1 MEMLDSKNSLTL
13 VKSEEASPFEGYDI
27 IKMINGDGVDINE
40 DDPYYILQDKEDWS
54 YWYVKYFDN
63 NTEPRHYTEHIMKHL
78 GDTFAKMYNF
88 KTHDSKLI
96 SDGIDDNLFYISRAD
111 WSDGIDTVPFPKIDE
126 QKDISYYK
134 GIIRKQADAA
144 SFDNFCKALLFD
156 VLVQNEDRSAENL
169 FFTKTEDGL
178 VFDFLPDNDI
188 GTEYNILNDI
198 EDDYLLS
205 YLEGMDSADSNTT
218 QVLLAN
224 KKVYD
229 EFIEETDIEEM
240 CKVIK
245 YSDFLDQEQKNFLQ
259 KKLVAQFQKIKD
271 VDK

>member
-1 MEMLDSKNSLTL
+1 MEMLDSKKELTL
-13 VKSEEASPFEGYDI
+13 VKSDEHCPFEGYDI
-27 IKMINGDGVDINE
+27 IKMVDKDGKDINE

-63 NTEPRHYTEHIMKHL
+63 NTEPRHYNEHIMKHF
-78 GDTFAKMYNF
+78 GDTFAKMFGF

-96 SDGIDDNLFYISRAD
+96 TDGIKDNLFYASRAD
-111 WSDGIDTVPFPKIDE
+111 WSDDIHTVPFPEIQE
-126 QKDISYYK
+126 LQDISYYK
-134 GIIRKQADAA
+134 AVVRKHADEAA
-144 SFDNFCKALLFD
+144 FDNFCKALLFD

-169 FFTKTEDGL
+169 FFRKEGDKL

-205 YLEGMDSADSNTT
+205 YLEGMDSAESNIT
-218 QVLLAN
+218 QIMLAN
-224 KKVYD
+224 RKVYD
-229 EFIEETDIEEM
+229 AFIEEVNIEEM
-240 CKVIK
+240 CKVVK
-245 YSDFLDQEQKNFLQ
+245 YADFLDQDQKNFLQ

-271 VDK
+271 ASK